1 MLIVVNLS
9 IDSIMDNIIEPSYN
23 FDFSK
28 LSLAQP
34 TAIQGGAHFT
44 KLLMSGKQLYIQSP
58 KCTTRQG
65 FIKTGKKI
73 HCDLMFNN
81 NDEEFIHWIESLETK
96 CQELLLHKSTEW
108 FQSPLEMTDI
118 EAAFNSPLKVY
129 KSGKFY
135 LVRTNVK
142 VNTLTGQPLIKIY
155 NENEE
160 PVQMEDVNTET
171 NIISILEIQGI
182 KFTSRNFQIDIE
194 VKQVMLLNKDI
205 IFENCLIKKNKEA
218 ISKTTLMPQSFGLEL
233 PLQQVSNKIDD
244 SDKNLDPDN
253 LEEMEGL
260 DELEIKDTGDALEI
274 KGLDALEIKDTGDAL
289 EIKEDEEDESDEKDE
304 ARMEIEP
311 PNISLEIT
319 DTPTLTTAP
328 SPSTSPS
335 TSPSPSPSPSTNKN
349 DVLSEDDLVDSILES
364 MEPSNEL
371 TEFNI
376 DLHLD
381 NTSKD
386 TIELKKPERVYYEMY
401 QSVREKAKKAKQE
414 AMLAYLEAKNIKKTY
429 MLENLSDSSEDSMD
443 DMSDTEDE

>member
-23 FDFSK
+23 FDFTK

-34 TAIQGGAHFT
+34 VAIQGGAHFT
-44 KLLMSGKQLYIQSP
+44 KILMQGKQLYIQSP

-81 NDEEFIHWIESLETK
+81 NDEEFINWIESLETK

-142 VNTLTGQPLIKIY
+142 VNSLTGQPLIKIY

-171 NIISILEIQGI
+171 NVISILEIQGI

-205 IFENCLIKKNKEA
+205 IFENCLIKKNKDT
-218 ISKTTLMPQSFGLEL
+218 ISNTLPARSLLLYPAPEGKDS
-233 PLQQVSNKIDD
+233 PLQQMSNKMVIN
-244 SDKNLDPDN
+244 DKNMDIEDPDN
-253 LEEMEGL
+253 LEEME
-260 DELEIKDTGDALEI
+260 EEIKEI
-274 KGLDALEIKDTGDAL
+274 KVDEEEILGMKGTQEKAEDEESESD
-289 EIKEDEEDESDEKDE
+289 EEDEEDETHDIKMDIEK
-304 ARMEIEP
+304 
-311 PNISLEIT
+311 PNINLEIT
-319 DTPTLTTAP
+319 DTPTP
-328 SPSTSPS
+328 SA
-335 TSPSPSPSPSTNKN
+335 NKN

-364 MEPSNEL
+364 MDPSNEL

-429 MLENLSDSSEDSMD
+429 MLDDLDESDDE
-443 DMSDTEDE
+443 SDELYH

>member
-1 MLIVVNLS
+1 VLIVVNLS

-34 TAIQGGAHFT
+34 VAIQGGAHFT
-44 KLLMSGKQLYIQSP
+44 KLLVQGKQLYIQSP

-118 EAAFNSPLKVY
+118 EATFNSPLKVY

-142 VNTLTGQPLIKIY
+142 VNSLTGQPLIKIY

-160 PVQMEDVNTET
+160 PVQMEDINTET
-171 NIISILEIQGI
+171 NVISILEIQGI

-205 IFENCLIKKNKEA
+205 IFENCLIKKNKDA
-218 ISKTTLMPQSFGLEL
+218 IPNATLTPHSLLLYTAQDGKET
-233 PLQQVSNKIDD
+233 PLQQMSNKMVVN
-244 SDKNLDPDN
+244 DKNMHVEENPILAKTGADN
-253 LEEMEGL
+253 LEEME
-260 DELEIKDTGDALEI
+260 EIKLEQEEILEMKGDEEMALDKHDEI
-274 KGLDALEIKDTGDAL
+274 ESDE
-289 EIKEDEEDESDEKDE
+289 EDEEDEENE
-304 ARMEIEP
+304 NQTPEIKMDVEL
-311 PNISLEIT
+311 PNINLEIT
-319 DTPTLTTAP
+319 DTPSA
-328 SPSTSPS
+328 
-335 TSPSPSPSPSTNKN
+335 NKN
-349 DVLSEDDLVDSILES
+349 DTLSEDDLVDSILES

-443 DMSDTEDE
+443 DISDTGDE

>member
-1 MLIVVNLS
+1 
-9 IDSIMDNIIEPSYN
+9 MDNIIEPSYN

-34 TAIQGGAHFT
+34 VAIQGGAHFT
-44 KLLMSGKQLYIQSP
+44 KLLMHGKQLYIQSP

-142 VNTLTGQPLIKIY
+142 VNTLTSQPLIKIY

-160 PVQMEDVNTET
+160 PVQMEDINTET

-205 IFENCLIKKNKEA
+205 IFENCLIKKNKDA
-218 ISKTTLMPQSFGLEL
+218 ISNTTLTPQPLVLHSILDGKDFSL
-233 PLQQVSNKIDD
+233 PQMSNKIVEH
-244 SDKNLDPDN
+244 DKIMNIAENPIIAKNDADN
-253 LEEMEGL
+253 LEEMEEIKEIKE
-260 DELEIKDTGDALEI
+260 DELEIKGIDET
-274 KGLDALEIKDTGDAL
+274 
-289 EIKEDEEDESDEKDE
+289 EEDETEEDEPDE
-304 ARMEIEP
+304 VGEIKLEIEQ
-311 PNISLEIT
+311 PNINLEIT
-319 DTPTLTTAP
+319 DTPT
-328 SPSTSPS
+328 TSA
-335 TSPSPSPSPSTNKN
+335 NKT
-349 DVLSEDDLVDSILES
+349 DILSEDDLVDSILES

-401 QSVREKAKKAKQE
+401 LSVREKAKKAKQE

>member
-1 MLIVVNLS
+1 
-9 IDSIMDNIIEPSYN
+9 MDNIIEPSYN

-34 TAIQGGAHFT
+34 VAIQGGAHFT
-44 KLLMSGKQLYIQSP
+44 KLLMHGKQLYIQSP

-96 CQELLLHKSTEW
+96 CQELLLHKSSEW

-160 PVQMEDVNTET
+160 PVQMEDINTET

-205 IFENCLIKKNKEA
+205 IFENCLIKKNKDA
-218 ISKTTLMPQSFGLEL
+218 ISKTTLTPQSLLLYPAQEVKDA
-233 PLQQVSNKIDD
+233 PLQVSSKMLE
-244 SDKNLDPDN
+244 SDKNIHVEENPIDPDN
-253 LEEMEGL
+253 LEEME
-260 DELEIKDTGDALEI
+260 EIKEI
-274 KGLDALEIKDTGDAL
+274 KVDEEIKADDAD
-289 EIKEDEEDESDEKDE
+289 EAADEVETEDEEDEDDEEHPIKL
-304 ARMEIEP
+304 EIET
-311 PNISLEIT
+311 PNINLEIT
-319 DTPTLTTAP
+319 EPISA
-328 SPSTSPS
+328 
-335 TSPSPSPSPSTNKN
+335 NKN

-381 NTSKD
+381 NSSKD

-443 DMSDTEDE
+443 DISDTGDE

>member
-1 MLIVVNLS
+1 
-9 IDSIMDNIIEPSYN
+9 MDNIIEPSYN

-34 TAIQGGAHFT
+34 VAIQGGAHFT
-44 KLLMSGKQLYIQSP
+44 KLLMQGKQLYIQSP

-81 NDEEFIHWIESLETK
+81 NDEEFINWIESLETK
-96 CQELLLHKSTEW
+96 CQELLLHKSNEW
-108 FQSPLEMTDI
+108 FQNPLEMTDI

-142 VNTLTGQPLIKIY
+142 VNSLTGQPLIKIY

-160 PVQMEDVNTET
+160 PVQMEDITTET
-171 NIISILEIQGI
+171 NVISILEIQGI

-205 IFENCLIKKNKEA
+205 IFENCLIKKNKDA
-218 ISKTTLMPQSFGLEL
+218 ISNTLIPQ
-233 PLQQVSNKIDD
+233 PLVLNTASEGKDAPLLVSNKMVEN
-244 SDKNLDPDN
+244 DKNVNFAENLIIAKNHADN
-253 LEEMEGL
+253 LEEME
-260 DELEIKDTGDALEI
+260 EIKEINADEPEI
-274 KGLDALEIKDTGDAL
+274 KGIDETEAGEET
-289 EIKEDEEDESDEKDE
+289 EEDEEDDDDDEDE
-304 ARMEIEP
+304 DAADEEDKIKLEIEQ
-311 PNISLEIT
+311 PNINLEIS
-319 DTPTLTTAP
+319 DTPTP
-328 SPSTSPS
+328 SA
-335 TSPSPSPSPSTNKN
+335 NKN

-381 NTSKD
+381 NSSKD

-443 DMSDTEDE
+443 DISDTGDE

>member
-1 MLIVVNLS
+1 
-9 IDSIMDNIIEPSYN
+9 MDNIIEPSYN

-34 TAIQGGAHFT
+34 VAIQGGAHFT
-44 KLLMSGKQLYIQSP
+44 KLLMHGKQLYIQSP

-81 NDEEFIHWIESLETK
+81 NDEEFINWIESLETK

-155 NENEE
+155 NETEE
-160 PVQMEDVNTET
+160 PVQMEDINTET

-205 IFENCLIKKNKEA
+205 IFENCLIKKNKDA
-218 ISKTTLMPQSFGLEL
+218 ISNTLPAASLVLYPALEV
-233 PLQQVSNKIDD
+233 PLQQLPNKMVEN
-244 SDKNLDPDN
+244 DKNMNLMKNSIIVKTDADN
-253 LEEMEGL
+253 LEEMEEVKDIKA
-260 DELEIKDTGDALEI
+260 DEEEMAGV
-274 KGLDALEIKDTGDAL
+274 KGIDYIEEGEAC
-289 EIKEDEEDESDEKDE
+289 EEDEANEENELNEPDKIKLD
-304 ARMEIEP
+304 IEL
-311 PNISLEIT
+311 PNINLEIT
-319 DTPTLTTAP
+319 DTPIPTP
-328 SPSTSPS
+328 SA
-335 TSPSPSPSPSTNKN
+335 NKN

-381 NTSKD
+381 NSSKD

-443 DMSDTEDE
+443 DISDTGDE

>member
-1 MLIVVNLS
+1 
-9 IDSIMDNIIEPSYN
+9 MDNIIEPSYN

-34 TAIQGGAHFT
+34 VAIQGGAHFT
-44 KLLMSGKQLYIQSP
+44 KLLMQGKQLYIQSP

-81 NDEEFIHWIESLETK
+81 NDEEFINWIESLETK
-96 CQELLLHKSTEW
+96 CQELLLHKSNEW
-108 FQSPLEMTDI
+108 FQNPLEMTDI

-142 VNTLTGQPLIKIY
+142 VNSLTGQPLIKIY

-160 PVQMEDVNTET
+160 PVQMEDITTET
-171 NIISILEIQGI
+171 NVISILEIQGI

-194 VKQVMLLNKDI
+194 VKHVILLNKDI
-205 IFENCLIKKNKEA
+205 IFENCLIKKNKDA
-218 ISKTTLMPQSFGLEL
+218 ISNTLIPQ
-233 PLQQVSNKIDD
+233 PLVLNTASEGKDAPLLVSNKMVEN
-244 SDKNLDPDN
+244 DKNVNFAENLIIAKNDADN
-253 LEEMEGL
+253 LEEME
-260 DELEIKDTGDALEI
+260 EIKEINADEPEI
-274 KGLDALEIKDTGDAL
+274 KGIDETEAGEET
-289 EIKEDEEDESDEKDE
+289 EEDEEDDDDDEDE
-304 ARMEIEP
+304 DAADEEDKIKLEIEQ
-311 PNISLEIT
+311 PNINLEIS
-319 DTPTLTTAP
+319 DTPTP
-328 SPSTSPS
+328 SA
-335 TSPSPSPSPSTNKN
+335 NKN

-381 NTSKD
+381 NSSKD

-443 DMSDTEDE
+443 DISDTGDE

>member
-1 MLIVVNLS
+1 
-9 IDSIMDNIIEPSYN
+9 MDNIIEPSYN

-34 TAIQGGAHFT
+34 VAIQGGAHFT
-44 KLLMSGKQLYIQSP
+44 KLLMQGKQLYIQSP

-81 NDEEFIHWIESLETK
+81 NDEEFINWIESLETK

-155 NENEE
+155 NENEH
-160 PVQMEDVNTET
+160 PVQMEDINTET

-218 ISKTTLMPQSFGLEL
+218 ISNTTLPATSLLLYPAPESKEV
-233 PLQQVSNKIDD
+233 PLQLFNNIVAN
-244 SDKNLDPDN
+244 DKNMHVEESSILAKTGADN
-253 LEEMEGL
+253 LEEME
-260 DELEIKDTGDALEI
+260 
-274 KGLDALEIKDTGDAL
+274 
-289 EIKEDEEDESDEKDE
+289 EIKEDELDIKEDTGGEEDESDEEDE
-304 ARMEIEP
+304 EDAEDNEEETPKIKLEIEK
-311 PNISLEIT
+311 PNINLEIV
-319 DTPTLTTAP
+319 DTPTPTA
-328 SPSTSPS
+328 
-335 TSPSPSPSPSTNKN
+335 NKN
-349 DVLSEDDLVDSILES
+349 DSLSEDDLVDSILES

-401 QSVREKAKKAKQE
+401 LSVREKAKKAKQE

-443 DMSDTEDE
+443 DISDTGDE

>member
-1 MLIVVNLS
+1 
-9 IDSIMDNIIEPSYN
+9 MDNIIEPSYN

-34 TAIQGGAHFT
+34 VAIQGGAHFT
-44 KLLMSGKQLYIQSP
+44 KLLMQGKQLYIQSP

-81 NDEEFIHWIESLETK
+81 NDEEFINWIESLETK

-155 NENEE
+155 NENEH
-160 PVQMEDVNTET
+160 PVQMEDINTET

-205 IFENCLIKKNKEA
+205 IFENCLIKKNKDG
-218 ISKTTLMPQSFGLEL
+218 ISKTTLTPPSLVLHPSPE
-233 PLQQVSNKIDD
+233 PKDSILQISNKMVMN
-244 SDKNLDPDN
+244 DKTTHVEENPIISQNVPDN
-253 LEEMEGL
+253 LEEM
-260 DELEIKDTGDALEI
+260 K
-274 KGLDALEIKDTGDAL
+274 
-289 EIKEDEEDESDEKDE
+289 EIKEIKVDEEVVGINGTDKIEEDKPDEVESDEEDENDDEDE
-304 ARMEIEP
+304 PDETPEIKLEIEK
-311 PNISLEIT
+311 PNINLEIT
-319 DTPTLTTAP
+319 DTPFV
-328 SPSTSPS
+328 
-335 TSPSPSPSPSTNKN
+335 NKN
-349 DVLSEDDLVDSILES
+349 DGLSEDDLVDSILES

-401 QSVREKAKKAKQE
+401 LSVREKAKKAKQE

>member
-1 MLIVVNLS
+1 
-9 IDSIMDNIIEPSYN
+9 MDNIIEPSYN

-34 TAIQGGAHFT
+34 VAIQGGAHFT
-44 KLLMSGKQLYIQSP
+44 KLLMQGKQLYIQTP

-96 CQELLLHKSTEW
+96 CQDMLLHKSNEW
-108 FQSPLEMTDI
+108 FQNPLEMTDI
-118 EAAFNSPLKVY
+118 ETAFNSPLKVY

-142 VNTLTGQPLIKIY
+142 VNSLTGQPLIKIY

-160 PVQMEDVNTET
+160 PVQMEDINTET

-218 ISKTTLMPQSFGLEL
+218 ISNTLPATSLLLYPALEDKDA
-233 PLQQVSNKIDD
+233 PLQEMSNKMVVN
-244 SDKNLDPDN
+244 DKNMYAEENLIDPDN
-253 LEEMEGL
+253 LEEM
-260 DELEIKDTGDALEI
+260 A
-274 KGLDALEIKDTGDAL
+274 
-289 EIKEDEEDESDEKDE
+289 EIKEIKVDEEMVGVKETNEMTENKLDEDKSDEDESDKDE
-304 ARMEIEP
+304 SDGDELDKTPEINLEIEK
-311 PNISLEIT
+311 PNINLEIM
-319 DTPTLTTAP
+319 DTHALSA
-328 SPSTSPS
+328 
-335 TSPSPSPSPSTNKN
+335 NKN
-349 DVLSEDDLVDSILES
+349 DGLSEDDLVDSILES
-364 MEPSNEL
+364 MEQSNEL

-381 NTSKD
+381 NTSND

-443 DMSDTEDE
+443 DM

>member
-1 MLIVVNLS
+1 
-9 IDSIMDNIIEPSYN
+9 MDNIIEPSYN

-81 NDEEFIHWIESLETK
+81 NDEEFINWIESLETK

-160 PVQMEDVNTET
+160 PLQLEDVNTET

-205 IFENCLIKKNKEA
+205 IFENCLIKKNKDA
-218 ISKTTLMPQSFGLEL
+218 ISNTNTNTTLTPQSLAPAP
-233 PLQQVSNKIDD
+233 PLQLFNNIAVN
-244 SDKNLDPDN
+244 DKNVNLADPDN
-253 LEEMEGL
+253 LEEME
-260 DELEIKDTGDALEI
+260 DIEEIKVDAQEI
-274 KGLDALEIKDTGDAL
+274 KMDIREIKEDAEDEGD
-289 EIKEDEEDESDEKDE
+289 EEDEEDEKDE
-304 ARMEIEP
+304 PDLVIEP
-311 PNISLEIT
+311 TNISLEIIDTPATT
-319 DTPTLTTAP
+319 DTSA
-328 SPSTSPS
+328 
-335 TSPSPSPSPSTNKN
+335 NKN

-443 DMSDTEDE
+443 DISDTGDE

>member
-1 MLIVVNLS
+1 VDTKINEFFCVLIVVNLS
-9 IDSIMDNIIEPSYN
+9 IDSVMDNIIEPSYN

-44 KLLMSGKQLYIQSP
+44 KLLMHGKQLYIQSP

-155 NENEE
+155 NENEA

-205 IFENCLIKKNKEA
+205 IFENCLIKKNKDA
-218 ISKTTLMPQSFGLEL
+218 NSNTLPATSLALNF
-233 PLQQVSNKIDD
+233 PLLMSNKMVEN
-244 SDKNLDPDN
+244 DKSVNLAENPILAKTSADN
-253 LEEMEGL
+253 LEEMEEIIL
-260 DELEIKDTGDALEI
+260 DETEIKEDAGGE
-274 KGLDALEIKDTGDAL
+274 D
-289 EIKEDEEDESDEKDE
+289 IKEDEEDEDDEEDE
-304 ARMEIEP
+304 EDVEAKNETYEIKLEIEQ
-311 PNISLEIT
+311 PNMNLEIT
-319 DTPTLTTAP
+319 DTPT
-328 SPSTSPS
+328 
-335 TSPSPSPSPSTNKN
+335 PSTNKN

-429 MLENLSDSSEDSMD
+429 MLDNLSDSSEDSMD
-443 DMSDTEDE
+443 DISDTGDE

>member
-1 MLIVVNLS
+1 
-9 IDSIMDNIIEPSYN
+9 MDNIIEPSYN

-34 TAIQGGAHFT
+34 VAIQGGAHFT
-44 KLLMSGKQLYIQSP
+44 KLLMTGKQLYIQSP

-81 NDEEFIHWIESLETK
+81 NDEEFINWIESLETK
-96 CQELLLHKSTEW
+96 CQELLLHKSSEW

-142 VNTLTGQPLIKIY
+142 VNSLTGQPLIKIY

-160 PVQMEDVNTET
+160 PVQMEDINTET

-218 ISKTTLMPQSFGLEL
+218 ISNTTLPATSLLLYPAPEGNHA
-233 PLQQVSNKIDD
+233 PLQVSNKIVDNG
-244 SDKNLDPDN
+244 KNMHFEENSILAKTGADN
-253 LEEMEGL
+253 LEEME
-260 DELEIKDTGDALEI
+260 EIKECEMD
-274 KGLDALEIKDTGDAL
+274 
-289 EIKEDEEDESDEKDE
+289 IKEDEEDEEDEEDDADEEIKKDE
-304 ARMEIEP
+304 ENEENKENEADEIKLEEIIEK
-311 PNISLEIT
+311 PNINLEII
-319 DTPTLTTAP
+319 DTPT
-328 SPSTSPS
+328 
-335 TSPSPSPSPSTNKN
+335 PSTNKN

-443 DMSDTEDE
+443 DISDTGDE

>member
-1 MLIVVNLS
+1 
-9 IDSIMDNIIEPSYN
+9 MDNIIEPSYN

-44 KLLMSGKQLYIQSP
+44 KLLMHGKQLYIQSP

-155 NENEE
+155 NENEA

-205 IFENCLIKKNKEA
+205 IFENCLIKKNKDA
-218 ISKTTLMPQSFGLEL
+218 NSNTLPATSLALNF
-233 PLQQVSNKIDD
+233 PLLMSNKMVEN
-244 SDKNLDPDN
+244 DKSVNLAENPILAKTSADN
-253 LEEMEGL
+253 LEEMEEIIL
-260 DELEIKDTGDALEI
+260 DETEIKEDAGSE
-274 KGLDALEIKDTGDAL
+274 D
-289 EIKEDEEDESDEKDE
+289 IKEDEEDEDDEEDE
-304 ARMEIEP
+304 EDVEAKNETYEIKLEIEQ
-311 PNISLEIT
+311 PNMNLEIT
-319 DTPTLTTAP
+319 DTPT
-328 SPSTSPS
+328 
-335 TSPSPSPSPSTNKN
+335 PSTNKN

-429 MLENLSDSSEDSMD
+429 MLDNLSDSSEDSMD
-443 DMSDTEDE
+443 DISDTGDE

>member
-1 MLIVVNLS
+1 VDTKINEYFCVLIVVNLS

-34 TAIQGGAHFT
+34 VAIQGGAHFT
-44 KLLMSGKQLYIQSP
+44 KILMQGKQLYIQSP

-81 NDEEFIHWIESLETK
+81 NDEEFINWIESLETK

-142 VNTLTGQPLIKIY
+142 VNSLTGQPLIKIY

-160 PVQMEDVNTET
+160 PVQMEDINTET
-171 NIISILEIQGI
+171 NVISILEIQGI

-205 IFENCLIKKNKEA
+205 IFENCLIKKNKDA
-218 ISKTTLMPQSFGLEL
+218 ISNTNLTPRSLVLYPAQEGNDENL
-233 PLQQVSNKIDD
+233 QVSDKIVEN
-244 SDKNLDPDN
+244 DKNMHVEESSILAKSDTDN
-253 LEEMEGL
+253 LEEME
-260 DELEIKDTGDALEI
+260 EIKVDEMEI
-274 KGLDALEIKDTGDAL
+274 KEDIAEED
-289 EIKEDEEDESDEKDE
+289 IKEDEEDEEDE
-304 ARMEIEP
+304 ADEIKMDIEQ
-311 PNISLEIT
+311 PNINLEIT
-319 DTPTLTTAP
+319 DTPTA
-328 SPSTSPS
+328 
-335 TSPSPSPSPSTNKN
+335 NKN
-349 DVLSEDDLVDSILES
+349 DALSEDDLVDSILES

>member
-1 MLIVVNLS
+1 
-9 IDSIMDNIIEPSYN
+9 MDNIIEPSYN

-34 TAIQGGAHFT
+34 VAIQGGAHFT
-44 KLLMSGKQLYIQSP
+44 KLLMTGKQLYIQSP

-81 NDEEFIHWIESLETK
+81 NDEEFINWIESLETK
-96 CQELLLHKSTEW
+96 CQELLLHKSSEW

-142 VNTLTGQPLIKIY
+142 VNSLTGQPLIKIY

-160 PVQMEDVNTET
+160 PVQMEDINTET

-218 ISKTTLMPQSFGLEL
+218 ISNTTLPATSLLLYPAPEGNNA
-233 PLQQVSNKIDD
+233 PLQVSNKIVDNG
-244 SDKNLDPDN
+244 KNMHFEENSILAKTGADN
-253 LEEMEGL
+253 LEEME
-260 DELEIKDTGDALEI
+260 EIKECEMD
-274 KGLDALEIKDTGDAL
+274 
-289 EIKEDEEDESDEKDE
+289 IKEDEDDEEDDEDDEDEEIKKDE
-304 ARMEIEP
+304 ENEENKENEADEIKLEEIIEK
-311 PNISLEIT
+311 PNINLEIT
-319 DTPTLTTAP
+319 NIPAA
-328 SPSTSPS
+328 
-335 TSPSPSPSPSTNKN
+335 NKN

-381 NTSKD
+381 NSSKD

-443 DMSDTEDE
+443 DISDTGDE

>member
-1 MLIVVNLS
+1 VLIVFNLS

-34 TAIQGGAHFT
+34 VAIQGGAHFT
-44 KLLMSGKQLYIQSP
+44 KILMTGKQLYIQSP

-81 NDEEFIHWIESLETK
+81 NDEEFINWIESLETK
-96 CQELLLHKSTEW
+96 CQELLLHKSNEW

-142 VNTLTGQPLIKIY
+142 VNTLTGQPLIKLY

-160 PVQMEDVNTET
+160 PVQMEDINTET

-205 IFENCLIKKNKEA
+205 IFENCLIKKNKDA
-218 ISKTTLMPQSFGLEL
+218 ISNATLTPQSLGLYPAPESKEV
-233 PLQQVSNKIDD
+233 PLQLFNNIVVN
-244 SDKNLDPDN
+244 DKNMHVEENSILAKTGADN
-253 LEEMEGL
+253 LEEME
-260 DELEIKDTGDALEI
+260 
-274 KGLDALEIKDTGDAL
+274 
-289 EIKEDEEDESDEKDE
+289 EIKEDELDIKEDVGGEEDESDEEDE
-304 ARMEIEP
+304 EDETPKIKLEIEK
-311 PNISLEIT
+311 PNINLEII
-319 DTPTLTTAP
+319 DTSA
-328 SPSTSPS
+328 
-335 TSPSPSPSPSTNKN
+335 PSTNKN

-443 DMSDTEDE
+443 DISDTGDE

>member
-1 MLIVVNLS
+1 
-9 IDSIMDNIIEPSYN
+9 MDNIIEPSYN

-28 LSLAQP
+28 LTLAQP

-44 KLLMSGKQLYIQSP
+44 KLLMTGKQLYIQSP

-160 PVQMEDVNTET
+160 PVQMEDINTET
-171 NIISILEIQGI
+171 NVISILEIQGI

-205 IFENCLIKKNKEA
+205 IFENCLIKKNKDA
-218 ISKTTLMPQSFGLEL
+218 ISKTTLTPQSLATDP
-233 PLQQVSNKIDD
+233 PLQLFNNIVVN
-244 SDKNLDPDN
+244 DKNVNLADPDN
-253 LEEMEGL
+253 LEEIEEIEEIKADAL
-260 DELEIKDTGDALEI
+260 ETKADELEIKADE
-274 KGLDALEIKDTGDAL
+274 L
-289 EIKEDEEDESDEKDE
+289 EIKEDAKDEGDEEDTENEEDETLDIKMD
-304 ARMEIEP
+304 IEP
-311 PNISLEIT
+311 TNISLEIT
-319 DTPTLTTAP
+319 DT
-328 SPSTSPS
+328 
-335 TSPSPSPSPSTNKN
+335 PSTNKN

-443 DMSDTEDE
+443 DISDTGDE

>member
-1 MLIVVNLS
+1 
-9 IDSIMDNIIEPSYN
+9 MDNIIEPSYN

-34 TAIQGGAHFT
+34 VAIQGGAHFT
-44 KLLMSGKQLYIQSP
+44 KLLMTGKQLYIQSP

-81 NDEEFIHWIESLETK
+81 NDEEFINWIESLETK
-96 CQELLLHKSTEW
+96 CQELLLHKSSEW

-142 VNTLTGQPLIKIY
+142 VNSLTGQPLIKIY

-160 PVQMEDVNTET
+160 PVQMEDINTET

-218 ISKTTLMPQSFGLEL
+218 ISNTTLPATSLLLYPAPEGNHA
-233 PLQQVSNKIDD
+233 PLQVSNKIVDNG
-244 SDKNLDPDN
+244 KNMHFEENSILAKTGADN
-253 LEEMEGL
+253 LEEME
-260 DELEIKDTGDALEI
+260 EIKECEMD
-274 KGLDALEIKDTGDAL
+274 
-289 EIKEDEEDESDEKDE
+289 IKEDEEDEEDDEDDADEEIKKDE
-304 ARMEIEP
+304 ENQENKENEADEIKLEEIIEK
-311 PNISLEIT
+311 PNINLEIT
-319 DTPTLTTAP
+319 NTPAA
-328 SPSTSPS
+328 
-335 TSPSPSPSPSTNKN
+335 NKN
-349 DVLSEDDLVDSILES
+349 DVLCEDDLVDSILES

-381 NTSKD
+381 NSSKD

-443 DMSDTEDE
+443 DISDTGDE

>member
-1 MLIVVNLS
+1 VLIVFNLS

-34 TAIQGGAHFT
+34 VAIQGGAHFT
-44 KLLMSGKQLYIQSP
+44 KLLMQGKQLYIQSP

-81 NDEEFIHWIESLETK
+81 NDEEFIHWIEGLETK
-96 CQELLLHKSTEW
+96 CQELLLHKSSEW
-108 FQSPLEMTDI
+108 FQNPLEMTDI

-142 VNTLTGQPLIKIY
+142 VNSLTGQPLIKIY

-160 PVQMEDVNTET
+160 PLQLEDVNTET

-205 IFENCLIKKNKEA
+205 IFENCLIKKNKDA
-218 ISKTTLMPQSFGLEL
+218 ISNTTLTPQPLVLHSILDGKDFSL
-233 PLQQVSNKIDD
+233 PQMSNKIVEH
-244 SDKNLDPDN
+244 DKIMNIAENPIIAKNDADN
-253 LEEMEGL
+253 LEEMEEIKEIKE
-260 DELEIKDTGDALEI
+260 DELEIKGIDET
-274 KGLDALEIKDTGDAL
+274 
-289 EIKEDEEDESDEKDE
+289 EEDETEEDEPDE
-304 ARMEIEP
+304 VGEIKLEIEQ
-311 PNISLEIT
+311 PNINLEIT
-319 DTPTLTTAP
+319 DTPT
-328 SPSTSPS
+328 TSA
-335 TSPSPSPSPSTNKN
+335 NKT
-349 DVLSEDDLVDSILES
+349 DILSEDDLVDSILES

-401 QSVREKAKKAKQE
+401 LSVREKAKKAKQE

>member
-1 MLIVVNLS
+1 
-9 IDSIMDNIIEPSYN
+9 MDNIIEPSYN

-34 TAIQGGAHFT
+34 VAIQGGAHFT
-44 KLLMSGKQLYIQSP
+44 KLLMQGKQLYIQSP

-96 CQELLLHKSTEW
+96 CQELLLHKSSEW
-108 FQSPLEMTDI
+108 FQNPLEMTDI

-142 VNTLTGQPLIKIY
+142 VNSLTGQPLIKIY

-160 PVQMEDVNTET
+160 PVQMEDITTET
-171 NIISILEIQGI
+171 NVISILEIQGI

-205 IFENCLIKKNKEA
+205 IFENCLIKKNKDA
-218 ISKTTLMPQSFGLEL
+218 ISNTLIPQ
-233 PLQQVSNKIDD
+233 PLVLNTASEGKDAPLVVSNKMVEN
-244 SDKNLDPDN
+244 DKNVNFAENLIIAKNDADN
-253 LEEMEGL
+253 LEEIE
-260 DELEIKDTGDALEI
+260 EIKEINVAEEDI
-274 KGLDALEIKDTGDAL
+274 KGIDETEAGEET
-289 EIKEDEEDESDEKDE
+289 EEDEEDDDDDEDE
-304 ARMEIEP
+304 ADEEDKIKLEIEQ
-311 PNISLEIT
+311 PNINLEIS
-319 DTPTLTTAP
+319 DTPTP
-328 SPSTSPS
+328 SA
-335 TSPSPSPSPSTNKN
+335 NKN

-381 NTSKD
+381 NSSKD

-401 QSVREKAKKAKQE
+401 LSVREKAKKAKQE

-443 DMSDTEDE
+443 DISDTGDE

>member
-1 MLIVVNLS
+1 VLIVFNLS
-9 IDSIMDNIIEPSYN
+9 IDSVMDNIIEPSYN

-81 NDEEFIHWIESLETK
+81 NDEEFINWIESLETK

-155 NENEE
+155 NENEA

-205 IFENCLIKKNKEA
+205 IFENCLIKKNKDA
-218 ISKTTLMPQSFGLEL
+218 ISNTILTPQSLVLYPAQESKDD
-233 PLQQVSNKIDD
+233 PLQVSSKIVENDRNT
-244 SDKNLDPDN
+244 NLADPDN
-253 LEEMEGL
+253 LEEMEEMEEIKEIKL
-260 DELEIKDTGDALEI
+260 DEEEMVGVKGTEYASDDKPDAA
-274 KGLDALEIKDTGDAL
+274 DAADAADA
-289 EIKEDEEDESDEKDE
+289 EDEEDEPDLD
-304 ARMEIEP
+304 IEL
-311 PNISLEIT
+311 PNINLEIT
-319 DTPTLTTAP
+319 DTPIPTP
-328 SPSTSPS
+328 SA
-335 TSPSPSPSPSTNKN
+335 NKN

>member
-1 MLIVVNLS
+1 VLILVNLS

-34 TAIQGGAHFT
+34 VAIQGGAHFT
-44 KLLMSGKQLYIQSP
+44 KILMQGKQLYIQSP

-81 NDEEFIHWIESLETK
+81 NDEEFINWIESLETK

-142 VNTLTGQPLIKIY
+142 VNSLTGQPLIKIY

-160 PVQMEDVNTET
+160 PVQMEDINTET
-171 NIISILEIQGI
+171 NVISILEIQGI

-205 IFENCLIKKNKEA
+205 IFENCLIKKNKDA
-218 ISKTTLMPQSFGLEL
+218 ISNATLTPQSLGLYPAPESKEV
-233 PLQQVSNKIDD
+233 PLQLFNNIVVN
-244 SDKNLDPDN
+244 DKNMHFEEKPILAKTGADN
-253 LEEMEGL
+253 LEEME
-260 DELEIKDTGDALEI
+260 EIKVDEMEI
-274 KGLDALEIKDTGDAL
+274 KEDVGGEEDEGD
-289 EIKEDEEDESDEKDE
+289 EDDEEDEEDEEDETPKITL
-304 ARMEIEP
+304 EIEK
-311 PNISLEIT
+311 PNINLEII
-319 DTPTLTTAP
+319 DTAT
-328 SPSTSPS
+328 
-335 TSPSPSPSPSTNKN
+335 PSTNKN

-386 TIELKKPERVYYEMY
+386 TMELKKPERVYYEMY

-443 DMSDTEDE
+443 DISDTGDE

>member
-1 MLIVVNLS
+1 
-9 IDSIMDNIIEPSYN
+9 
-23 FDFSK
+23 
-28 LSLAQP
+28 
-34 TAIQGGAHFT
+34 
-44 KLLMSGKQLYIQSP
+44 
-58 KCTTRQG
+58 
-65 FIKTGKKI
+65 
-73 HCDLMFNN
+73 MFNN

-96 CQELLLHKSTEW
+96 CQELLLHKSSEW
-108 FQSPLEMTDI
+108 FQNPLEMTDI

-142 VNTLTGQPLIKIY
+142 VNSLTGQPLIKIY

-160 PVQMEDVNTET
+160 PVPMEDINTET

-218 ISKTTLMPQSFGLEL
+218 ISNTTLPATSLLLYPAPESKEV
-233 PLQQVSNKIDD
+233 PLQLFNNIVAN
-244 SDKNLDPDN
+244 DKNMHVEESSILAKTGADN
-253 LEEMEGL
+253 LEEME
-260 DELEIKDTGDALEI
+260 
-274 KGLDALEIKDTGDAL
+274 
-289 EIKEDEEDESDEKDE
+289 EIKEDELDIKEDTGGEEDESDEEDE
-304 ARMEIEP
+304 AGEEDEEETPNIKLEIEK
-311 PNISLEIT
+311 PNINLEIV
-319 DTPTLTTAP
+319 DTPTPTA
-328 SPSTSPS
+328 
-335 TSPSPSPSPSTNKN
+335 NKN
-349 DVLSEDDLVDSILES
+349 DPLSEDDLVDSILES

>member
-1 MLIVVNLS
+1 
-9 IDSIMDNIIEPSYN
+9 
-23 FDFSK
+23 
-28 LSLAQP
+28 
-34 TAIQGGAHFT
+34 
-44 KLLMSGKQLYIQSP
+44 
-58 KCTTRQG
+58 
-65 FIKTGKKI
+65 
-73 HCDLMFNN
+73 
-81 NDEEFIHWIESLETK
+81 
-96 CQELLLHKSTEW
+96 
-108 FQSPLEMTDI
+108 
-118 EAAFNSPLKVY
+118 VY

-160 PVQMEDVNTET
+160 PLQLEDVNTET

-205 IFENCLIKKNKEA
+205 IFENCLIKKNKDA
-218 ISKTTLMPQSFGLEL
+218 ISNISPATSLLLYPVPESKEV
-233 PLQQVSNKIDD
+233 PLQLFNNMVAN
-244 SDKNLDPDN
+244 DKNMNFEENPILAKTGADN
-253 LEEMEGL
+253 LEEMEEIKL
-260 DELEIKDTGDALEI
+260 DETEIKEDAGGEDI
-274 KGLDALEIKDTGDAL
+274 KEAEEDDDDE
-289 EIKEDEEDESDEKDE
+289 EDEEDEIPKIKLV
-304 ARMEIEP
+304 IEQ
-311 PNISLEIT
+311 PNINLEIT
-319 DTPTLTTAP
+319 DTHT
-328 SPSTSPS
+328 
-335 TSPSPSPSPSTNKN
+335 PSTNKN

-401 QSVREKAKKAKQE
+401 LSVREKAKKAKQE

-443 DMSDTEDE
+443 DISDTGDE

>member
-1 MLIVVNLS
+1 
-9 IDSIMDNIIEPSYN
+9 MDNIIEPSYN

-34 TAIQGGAHFT
+34 VAIQGGAHFT
-44 KLLMSGKQLYIQSP
+44 KLLMHGKQLYIQSP

-81 NDEEFIHWIESLETK
+81 NDEEFINWIESLETK

-142 VNTLTGQPLIKIY
+142 VNSLTGQPLIKIY

-160 PVQMEDVNTET
+160 PVQMEDINTET
-171 NIISILEIQGI
+171 NVISILEIQGI

-205 IFENCLIKKNKEA
+205 IFENCLIKKNKDA
-218 ISKTTLMPQSFGLEL
+218 ISNTTLTPRSLVLYPASEDKDNIL
-233 PLQQVSNKIDD
+233 QVSNKMAEN
-244 SDKNLDPDN
+244 DKNMNVEEKSILAKTGSDN
-253 LEEMEGL
+253 LEEME
-260 DELEIKDTGDALEI
+260 EIKMDEEIVGTNGTDENQEAELDKDAE
-274 KGLDALEIKDTGDAL
+274 DEDEDD
-289 EIKEDEEDESDEKDE
+289 EEDEEDEIKMD
-304 ARMEIEP
+304 IET
-311 PNISLEIT
+311 PNINLEIT
-319 DTPTLTTAP
+319 DTPNLSA
-328 SPSTSPS
+328 
-335 TSPSPSPSPSTNKN
+335 NKN
-349 DVLSEDDLVDSILES
+349 DGLSEDDLVDSILES

-381 NTSKD
+381 NSSKD

-443 DMSDTEDE
+443 DISDTGDE

>member
-1 MLIVVNLS
+1 
-9 IDSIMDNIIEPSYN
+9 MDNIIEPSYN

-34 TAIQGGAHFT
+34 VAIQGGAHFT
-44 KLLMSGKQLYIQSP
+44 KLLMQGKQLYIQSP

-81 NDEEFIHWIESLETK
+81 NDEEFINWIESLETK

-160 PVQMEDVNTET
+160 PLQLEDVNTET

-205 IFENCLIKKNKEA
+205 IFENCLIKKNKDA
-218 ISKTTLMPQSFGLEL
+218 ISNISPATSLLLYPVPESKEV
-233 PLQQVSNKIDD
+233 PLQLFNNMVAN
-244 SDKNLDPDN
+244 DKNMNFEENPILAKTGADN
-253 LEEMEGL
+253 LEEMEEIKL
-260 DELEIKDTGDALEI
+260 DETEIKEDAGGEDI
-274 KGLDALEIKDTGDAL
+274 KEAEEDDDDE
-289 EIKEDEEDESDEKDE
+289 EDEEDEIPKIKLV
-304 ARMEIEP
+304 IEQ
-311 PNISLEIT
+311 PNINLEIT
-319 DTPTLTTAP
+319 DTHT
-328 SPSTSPS
+328 
-335 TSPSPSPSPSTNKN
+335 PSTNKN

-401 QSVREKAKKAKQE
+401 LSVREKAKKAKQE

-443 DMSDTEDE
+443 DISDTGDE

>member
-1 MLIVVNLS
+1 
-9 IDSIMDNIIEPSYN
+9 MDNIIEPSYN

-34 TAIQGGAHFT
+34 VAIQGGAHFT
-44 KLLMSGKQLYIQSP
+44 KLLMHGKQLYIQSP

-81 NDEEFIHWIESLETK
+81 NDEEFINWIESLETK
-96 CQELLLHKSTEW
+96 CQELLLYKSTEW

-160 PVQMEDVNTET
+160 PVQMEDINTET
-171 NIISILEIQGI
+171 NVISILEIQGI

-205 IFENCLIKKNKEA
+205 IFENCLIKKNKDA
-218 ISKTTLMPQSFGLEL
+218 ISNISPATSLLLYPVQEGKFDIL
-233 PLQQVSNKIDD
+233 QVSDKIVDN
-244 SDKNLDPDN
+244 DKNMQVEESLIPVKSCRDN
-253 LEEMEGL
+253 LEEME
-260 DELEIKDTGDALEI
+260 EIKVDQMEI
-274 KGLDALEIKDTGDAL
+274 KEDVDNE
-289 EIKEDEEDESDEKDE
+289 EDEEDEEDEPDE
-304 ARMEIEP
+304 TLDIKMDIEQ
-311 PNISLEIT
+311 PNINLEIT
-319 DTPTLTTAP
+319 DNPIP
-328 SPSTSPS
+328 SA
-335 TSPSPSPSPSTNKN
+335 NKN

-364 MEPSNEL
+364 MDPSNEL

-443 DMSDTEDE
+443 DISDTGDE

>member
-1 MLIVVNLS
+1 
-9 IDSIMDNIIEPSYN
+9 MDNIIEPSYN

-108 FQSPLEMTDI
+108 FQSPLEITDI

-155 NENEE
+155 NENEA

-205 IFENCLIKKNKEA
+205 IFENCLIKKNKDA
-218 ISKTTLMPQSFGLEL
+218 ISNALPATSLALDF
-233 PLQQVSNKIDD
+233 PLQMSNKMVEN
-244 SDKNLDPDN
+244 DKSMNLAENPILVKTGADN
-253 LEEMEGL
+253 LEEMEGT
-260 DELEIKDTGDALEI
+260 DELEIKGMDAVDLA
-274 KGLDALEIKDTGDAL
+274 DAVDVEDAVDL
-289 EIKEDEEDESDEKDE
+289 EDEEGEEDTKDAKDATDAAE
-304 ARMEIEP
+304 AGAEAGEIDLVIEP

-319 DTPTLTTAP
+319 DTPRSA
-328 SPSTSPS
+328 
-335 TSPSPSPSPSTNKN
+335 NKN
-349 DVLSEDDLVDSILES
+349 DILSEDDLVDSILES
-364 MEPSNEL
+364 MEEPSNEL

>member
-1 MLIVVNLS
+1 
-9 IDSIMDNIIEPSYN
+9 MDNIIEPSYN

-34 TAIQGGAHFT
+34 VAIQGGAHFT
-44 KLLMSGKQLYIQSP
+44 KLLMQGKQLYIQSP

-81 NDEEFIHWIESLETK
+81 NDEEFINWIESLETK
-96 CQELLLHKSTEW
+96 CQDLLLHKSNEW

-142 VNTLTGQPLIKIY
+142 VNSLTGQPLIKIY

-160 PVQMEDVNTET
+160 PVQMEDITTET
-171 NIISILEIQGI
+171 NVISILEIQGI

-205 IFENCLIKKNKEA
+205 IFENCLIKKNKDN
-218 ISKTTLMPQSFGLEL
+218 IPSIL
-233 PLQQVSNKIDD
+233 PASLVMHSPPEYKDTPLLVSNKMVEN
-244 SDKNLDPDN
+244 DKNVNFAENLIIAKNDADN
-253 LEEMEGL
+253 LEEME
-260 DELEIKDTGDALEI
+260 EIKEINVDEQEI
-274 KGLDALEIKDTGDAL
+274 KGIDEKEDEEEG
-289 EIKEDEEDESDEKDE
+289 EEDEEDEEDAEDE
-304 ARMEIEP
+304 ASKIKLVIEQ
-311 PNISLEIT
+311 PNINLEIT
-319 DTPTLTTAP
+319 DTL
-328 SPSTSPS
+328 SPSV
-335 TSPSPSPSPSTNKN
+335 NKN

-443 DMSDTEDE
+443 DISDTGDE

>member
-1 MLIVVNLS
+1 
-9 IDSIMDNIIEPSYN
+9 MDNIIEPSYN

-34 TAIQGGAHFT
+34 VAIQGGAHFT
-44 KLLMSGKQLYIQSP
+44 KLLMTGKQLYIQSP

-81 NDEEFIHWIESLETK
+81 NDEEFINWIESLETK
-96 CQELLLHKSTEW
+96 CQELLLHKSSEW

-142 VNTLTGQPLIKIY
+142 VNSLTGQPLIKIY

-160 PVQMEDVNTET
+160 PVQMEDINTET

-218 ISKTTLMPQSFGLEL
+218 ISNTTLPATSLLLYPAPEGNHA
-233 PLQQVSNKIDD
+233 PLQVSNKIVDNG
-244 SDKNLDPDN
+244 KNMHFEENSILAKTGADN
-253 LEEMEGL
+253 LEEME
-260 DELEIKDTGDALEI
+260 EIKECEMD
-274 KGLDALEIKDTGDAL
+274 
-289 EIKEDEEDESDEKDE
+289 IKEDEDDEEDQEDEEDDDAEEIKKDE
-304 ARMEIEP
+304 ENKENEADEIKLEEIIEK
-311 PNISLEIT
+311 PNINLEIT
-319 DTPTLTTAP
+319 NIPAA
-328 SPSTSPS
+328 
-335 TSPSPSPSPSTNKN
+335 NKN

-381 NTSKD
+381 NSSKD

-443 DMSDTEDE
+443 DISDTGDE

>member
-1 MLIVVNLS
+1 
-9 IDSIMDNIIEPSYN
+9 MDNIIEPSYN

-155 NENEE
+155 NENET

-205 IFENCLIKKNKEA
+205 IFENCLIKKNKDA
-218 ISKTTLMPQSFGLEL
+218 ISNTTLMPQSLLLYPEPDSKETL
-233 PLQQVSNKIDD
+233 LQHISNKIVEN
-244 SDKNLDPDN
+244 DKNMNIVENPILVKTCADN

-260 DELEIKDTGDALEI
+260 DGSGI
-274 KGLDALEIKDTGDAL
+274 KGIDAASVENTAHAENEED
-289 EIKEDEEDESDEKDE
+289 KEDEEDEEDDEDE
-304 ARMEIEP
+304 GGAVDARDQEHKIELEIEV

-319 DTPTLTTAP
+319 DTPTTTH
-328 SPSTSPS
+328 T
-335 TSPSPSPSPSTNKN
+335 TNKN